1 MPQKKKVHL
10 VLASGGARGMAHIGV
25 IERLQRDGFEIIDI
39 CGCSMGA
46 VVGGMYASGHL
57 EKYKEWL
64 LSLKRAD
71 VFRLLDFTLPR
82 QGFLKGERVF
92 NTILKMTGEIKIEE
106 LPLPFKAVAT
116 DSATGEEIVF
126 ETGDLF
132 QALRATISIP
142 GLFTPVFHNN
152 RHLVDGGVINPLPL
166 NLVKRQKDALVVAVD
181 INARNPLDEIY
192 GENAAKKEEKSWWP
206 FPRREVNHNE
216 LGLFSVLQNSYD
228 HMQNKLID
236 LSIEAYPPDLLVNIP
251 RNICGIFD
259 FYKARE
265 VIECGYNAYDQAVS
279 KNENDNFAAAE
290 KSV

>member
-1 MPQKKKVHL
+1 
-10 VLASGGARGMAHIGV
+10 MAHIGV
-25 IERLQRDGFEIIDI
+25 IERLKQDGFEIIDI

-46 VVGGMYASGHL
+46 VVGGLYASGHL

-64 LSLKRAD
+64 LGLNRGD

-92 NTILKMTGEIKIEE
+92 NTILKMTGNINIED
-106 LPLPFKAVAT
+106 LPIPFKAVAT
-116 DSATGEEIVF
+116 DSATGEEVIF
-126 ETGDLF
+126 DKGDLF

-142 GLFTPVFHNN
+142 GLFTPAYHEN

-181 INARNPLDEIY
+181 INARNPLDAYCAEPK
-192 GENAAKKEEKSWWP
+192 AKKEEKSWWP
-206 FPRREVNHNE
+206 FTRREVNNNE

-236 LSIEAYPPDLLVNIP
+236 LSLEAYPPDLLVNIP

-265 VIECGYNAYDQAVS
+265 VIQSGHDAYDQAVT
-279 KNENDNFAAAE
+279 KNVNFPAAE
-290 KSV
+290 KSP

>member
-1 MPQKKKVHL
+1 
-10 VLASGGARGMAHIGV
+10 MAHIGV
-25 IERLQRDGFEIIDI
+25 IERLKQDGFEIIDI

-46 VVGGMYASGHL
+46 VVGGLYASGHL

-64 LSLKRAD
+64 LSLNRGD

-92 NTILKMTGEIKIEE
+92 NTILKMTGNINIED
-106 LPLPFKAVAT
+106 LPIPFKAVAT
-116 DSATGEEIVF
+116 DSATGEEIIF
-126 ETGDLF
+126 DKGDLF

-142 GLFTPVFHNN
+142 GLFTPVIYEK

-181 INARNPLDEIY
+181 INARNPLDEVLPPI
-192 GENAAKKEEKSWWP
+192 EKKKAEKGWWP
-206 FPRREVNHNE
+206 FNKKEVNPSE
-216 LGLFSVLQNSYD
+216 LGLFNVLQNSYD

-251 RNICGIFD
+251 RDICGIFD
-259 FYKARE
+259 FFKAKD
-265 VIECGYNAYDQAVS
+265 VIQCGYDAYDRAV
-279 KNENDNFAAAE
+279 KENENGSFASAE
-290 KSV
+290 KSA